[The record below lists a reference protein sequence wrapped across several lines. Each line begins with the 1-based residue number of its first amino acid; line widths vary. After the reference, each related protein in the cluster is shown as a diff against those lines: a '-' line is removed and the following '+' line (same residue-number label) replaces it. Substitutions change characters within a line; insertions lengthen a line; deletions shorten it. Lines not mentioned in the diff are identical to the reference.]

1 VNRLLTAL
9 GVDYAQWKAL
19 TIASLKLDMRAG
31 SFGGAR
37 TSRNASGRKAIIGQA
52 IFYGMLGVVMAMAIW
67 NLGDRFVASTLLYSY
82 TIVMVGTAMLVD
94 HNTAITSPTDYGILG
109 YQPVTSRT
117 YFACKLTNALVYTF
131 AMSTALAVLPAI
143 ALFIRY
149 GIAVG
154 VAGVLAL
161 YVCATAVTLAIVAGY
176 TWLMQR
182 VGTRRLQSALSYVQM
197 ATGLLVYGGFILTSG
212 GVSRNT
218 LAEFT
223 IERTPWLMLYPAT
236 WFASWLELAD
246 GSTLPLDIASVI
258 ASIAIVAWLATR
270 LRGRLSLAYSA
281 RLAELAAT
289 TSLSSSTST
298 ALRPGRWFRT
308 GEGRAVAILVRS
320 HFRNDLKFRM
330 GVLAVVPLTLVYLLL
345 GLREAAAGSPAG
357 PGGGSFSMVSIAV
370 MLFPMLLKQH
380 LAHSDSFRASWIFF
394 STPADRTDVIRSAKN
409 VLLAFFL
416 LPYLAFVGAAL
427 AFVTRDWGY
436 VVVYL
441 LLLGS
446 LSHVALLMLT
456 LIRPELPFSK
466 PVEKARGSSGI
477 IGAMVVV
484 SILGAAVPFIARA
497 VRVDTVATVVAFAVI
512 AAVTL
517 ALDRLTRLRIERQ
530 AVHLEFQG

>member
-1 VNRLLTAL
+1 
-9 GVDYAQWKAL
+9 
-19 TIASLKLDMRAG
+19 
-31 SFGGAR
+31 
-37 TSRNASGRKAIIGQA
+37 
-52 IFYGMLGVVMAMAIW
+52 
-67 NLGDRFVASTLLYSY
+67 
-82 TIVMVGTAMLVD
+82 
-94 HNTAITSPTDYGILG
+94 
-109 YQPVTSRT
+109 
-117 YFACKLTNALVYTF
+117 
-131 AMSTALAVLPAI
+131 
-143 ALFIRY
+143 
-149 GIAVG
+149 
-154 VAGVLAL
+154 
-161 YVCATAVTLAIVAGY
+161 
-176 TWLMQR
+176 
-182 VGTRRLQSALSYVQM
+182 
-197 ATGLLVYGGFILTSG
+197 
-212 GVSRNT
+212 
-218 LAEFT
+218 
-223 IERTPWLMLYPAT
+223 
-236 WFASWLELAD
+236 
-246 GSTLPLDIASVI
+246 VI